1 VDFWAEVT
9 GILARNWG
17 KLVGAAVGLILGIII
32 VSFGF
37 WKALFLLICIVLG
50 YMVGSRLDG
59 GSWD

>member
-1 VDFWAEVT
+1 MDFWAEVT

-37 WKALFLLICIVLG
+37 WKALFLLICIVL
-50 YMVGSRLDG
+50 DI
-59 GSWD
+59 W